1 MFSGCETIKTSS
13 NKNKTGLVHIRFA
26 CKLLEMLSIN
36 DAVNVLYKHR
46 SVIKPDLFLTVI
58 PVFIDAVIIFIVE
71 VLNGVC
77 QCVQM

>member
-1 MFSGCETIKTSS
+1 
-13 NKNKTGLVHIRFA
+13 
-26 CKLLEMLSIN
+26 MLSIN